1 METVDTAAWAGRT
14 EDREGRVTPEQ
25 AAQIH
30 ATLGDWQAPAPVAG
44 EDMPALWHWFAFT
57 PTAPLARLARDGHP
71 VLGDFLPPVNLSRR
85 MWASG
90 SLRMHGPLRVGE
102 TLRQHSRL
110 AKVEEKQGSA
120 GPLVLVTVAHEVSGA
135 RGLAIEE
142 VQNIVYLDI
151 PDSFR
156 PPAKRAMPETP
167 VLHETRTLSEPLL
180 FRYSA
185 LTFNAHRIHYDLPYA
200 QEVEHYPGLVVH
212 GPLQATWLIETAVR
226 ARGQRPD
233 AFEFRAV
240 HPMLLTGAREAQV
253 VAEEDTDGALRLMTG
268 QEGHQCMQATARW
281 EETA

>member
-1 METVDTAAWAGRT
+1 MTTVDMAAWAGRT
-14 EDREGRVTPEQ
+14 ELREGCVWPQQ

-30 ATLGDWQAPAPVAG
+30 ATLGDGAAPAPGMGA
-44 EDMPALWHWFAFT
+44 DMPALWHWFAFN

-71 VLGDFLPPVNLSRR
+71 ALGDFLPPVRLSRR

-90 SLRMHGPLRVGE
+90 NLRMHMPLRVSE
-102 TLRQHSRL
+102 ALEQRSRL
-110 AKVEEKQGSA
+110 AKIEEKQGSA
-120 GPLVLVTVAHEVSGA
+120 GPLVLVTVEHEIFGE

-151 PDSFR
+151 PDSFQ
-156 PPAKRAMPETP
+156 PPAKRPMLDAPALT
-167 VLHETRTLSEPLL
+167 ETRSLSEPLL

-212 GPLQATWLIETAVR
+212 GPLQATWLIETAAR
-226 ARGQRPD
+226 ARGRMPD

-240 HPMLLTGAREAQV
+240 HPMLLTGTREAQIM
-253 VAEEDTDGALRLMTG
+253 AEEAEGGALRLMTG

-281 EETA
+281 EAVA

>member
-30 ATLGDWQAPAPVAG
+30 ATLGACEAPAPVAG

-90 SLRMHGPLRVGE
+90 SLRMHRPLRVGE
-102 TLRQHSRL
+102 VLRQHSRL
-110 AKVEEKQGSA
+110 AKIEEKQGSA
-120 GPLVLVTVAHEVSGA
+120 GPLVLVTVEHEVSGE
-135 RGLAIEE
+135 RGRAIEE

-156 PPAKRAMPETP
+156 PPAKRALPADP
-167 VLHETRTLSEPLL
+167 VLHETRPLSEPLL

-200 QEVEHYPGLVVH
+200 REVEHYPGLVVH
-212 GPLQATWLIETAVR
+212 GPLQATWLVETAGR
-226 ARGQRPD
+226 ARGRRPD

-240 HPMLLTGAREAQV
+240 HPMLLTGARAAQI
-253 VAEEDTDGALRLMTG
+253 VAEEDADCTLRLMTG